1 MTLRRVDP
9 LTDLWQ
15 NERMFSM
22 FVLLVSALFF
32 FILMSLR
39 YGKAISPL
47 RRAEGTLLPGFP
59 GPIGLINRLD
69 GVDRKQREITPGR
82 APSIKQDGSLILPL
96 KWEDSVTAG
105 RLACVA
111 HTWALAQLAEDD
123 AEGGKAREHAV
134 KRAQIVTFFS
144 ILIAGA
150 LVFIKHMDYRTALAM
165 VAGIWTFISFSAIP
179 TQFREW
185 KALEIARTGLKNAGL
200 WPRLNGDAQAL
211 DTCLKAMTWC
221 RVAGFRRI
229 LPR

>member
-1 MTLRRVDP
+1 MTLRCIDQP
-9 LTDLWQ
+9 SLLWQ

-32 FILMSLR
+32 FIIMSLR

-47 RRAEGTLLPGFP
+47 RRVGGVPLPGFP

-69 GVDRKQREITPGR
+69 GVDRKQRDITAGR
-82 APSIKQDGSLILPL
+82 TPNIKQDGSMTLPL
-96 KWEDSVTAG
+96 KWENTVTAG

-111 HTWALAQLAEDD
+111 HTWALAQLAEEDP
-123 AEGGKAREHAV
+123 EGGKAREQAIR
-134 KRAQIVTFFS
+134 RAHIVTFFS
-144 ILIAGA
+144 LLIAGV
-150 LVFIKHMDYRTALAM
+150 LVFVKHMDYRTALAM
-165 VAGIWTFISFSAIP
+165 VTGIWTFISFSAIP
-179 TQFREW
+179 TQYREW

-200 WPRLNGDAQAL
+200 WPRLNRDAQAL